1 MVQDPVCKM
10 ELDPAD
16 SAAEIVFEDVT
27 HYFCSPS
34 CAEDF
39 KAKPETYVKKS

>member
-16 SAAEIVFEDVT
+16 SAAEIEYEGT
-27 HYFCSPS
+27 TYYFCSPS
-34 CAEDF
+34 CAEEF
-39 KAKPETYVKKS
+39 KAKPQTFVHA